1 MFKAIIKAE
10 TLKSVVYIVSTLV
23 DEAKMTITPEQVSIK
38 AIDPA
43 HIAMLDVAIKSGAFN
58 TYEADEGE
66 IGLDLEKVKA
76 VLKLADGSDDI
87 FLEHDPEQCRLTMRI
102 GNITRRM
109 SLVDT
114 SNMSDPK
121 VPSIELSTHVN
132 LAAEILKKGIK
143 ASESINDHILITID
157 PEGFDI
163 SCRGDTDFASLRVG
177 TADVSEIQASA
188 VAKSMYPLEYFS
200 NIVKVIPDK
209 TEVSVCLDSDFPVKL
224 LFSLAED
231 NINVVYFLAP
241 RIENE

>member
-1 MFKAIIKAE
+1 MFKAVIKAE
-10 TLKSVVYIVSTLV
+10 TLKSVIYVVSTLV

-43 HIAMLDVAIKSGAFN
+43 HIAMLDVTIKSGAFDA
-58 TYEADEGE
+58 YEADDVE

-76 VLKLADGSDDI
+76 VLKLAESADDI
-87 FLEHDPEQCRLTMRI
+87 FMEHDPDQCRLLMRI

-121 VPSIELSTHVN
+121 VPPIDISSHVR
-132 LAAEILKKGIK
+132 LTADILKKGIR
-143 ASESINDHILITID
+143 ASEAINDHIMITLD
-157 PEGFDI
+157 PEGFDL
-163 SCRGDTDFASLRVG
+163 SCEGDTDYASLRVG
-177 TADVSEIQASA
+177 TADVVEIQTDGP
-188 VAKSMYPLEYFS
+188 VKSMYPLGYFA

-209 TEVSVCLDSDFPVKL
+209 TIVSVCLDSNFPVKL

>member
-10 TLKSVVYIVSTLV
+10 TLKSVIYIVSTIV
-23 DEAKMTITPEQVSIK
+23 DEAKMSITPEQVSIK

-43 HIAMLDVAIKSGAFN
+43 HVAMLDVSVKAEAFN

-76 VLKLADGSDDI
+76 VLKLADGNDDI

-121 VPSIELSTHVN
+121 VPSIELVNHVK
-132 LAAEILKKGIK
+132 LTADILKRGIR
-143 ASESINDHILITID
+143 ASESISDYILITVD

-177 TADVSEIQASA
+177 TADVSEIQASSSI
-188 VAKSMYPLEYFS
+188 KSMYPLGYFA

-209 TEVSVCLDSDFPVKL
+209 TEVAVCLDNDFPVKL
-224 LFSLAED
+224 LFNLAEG